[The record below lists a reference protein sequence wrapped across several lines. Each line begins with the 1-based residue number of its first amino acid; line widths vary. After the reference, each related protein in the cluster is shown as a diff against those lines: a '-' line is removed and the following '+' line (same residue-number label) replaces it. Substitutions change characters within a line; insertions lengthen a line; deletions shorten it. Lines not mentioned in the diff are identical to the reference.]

1 MIALFIV
8 GGLKGNHWMN
18 TDSSL
23 TAEQKNTYVT
33 FLDRI
38 WYFVFLTVVVVIV
51 VSLVA
56 MLLGG
61 GLFMF
66 NMMDNGDRF
75 GMPGGGFDLWGV
87 DIGEIPVGE
96 GQ

>member
-1 MIALFIV
+1 MVDAIKEKWSRGGAMFYMIYLALTRRYVRAVLAVIGLFIPFVNFVVMIALFIV

-38 WYFVFLTVVVVIV
+38 
-51 VSLVA
+51 
-56 MLLGG
+56 
-61 GLFMF
+61 
-66 NMMDNGDRF
+66 
-75 GMPGGGFDLWGV
+75 
-87 DIGEIPVGE
+87 
-96 GQ
+96 